1 MGGPRA
7 FKEMQKRQQ
16 EFQNGWD
23 QEEQTNGDRDEADV
37 EGNVPE
43 DRDLYAEYDIDEETE
58 NEKSQRIKGIGDI
71 GEIPGQED
79 VRITVS

>member
-23 QEEQTNGDRDEADV
+23 QEEQTNGDPDEADV
-37 EGNVPE
+37 ECNVPE